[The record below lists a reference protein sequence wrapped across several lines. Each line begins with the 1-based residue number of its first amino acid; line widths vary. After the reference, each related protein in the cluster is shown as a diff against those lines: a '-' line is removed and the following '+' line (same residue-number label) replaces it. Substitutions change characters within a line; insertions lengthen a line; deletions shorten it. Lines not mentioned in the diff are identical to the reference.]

1 MADITAQMVKDLRE
15 KTGAGMGDC
24 KKALVETDGDMTLA
38 IEYLRKKGAASAA
51 KRADK
56 RASEGKIYVS
66 TTDDCKAGV
75 IIEVNCETDFVAMN
89 ENFVNYVNT
98 IGKTV
103 INGDYTNYEE
113 LAKAKVNDS
122 TIEEHT
128 NDILAMFSEKI
139 EVRRF
144 NKIATTGSVVSYLH
158 AANGK
163 LGVLIEVST
172 PNLNE
177 KALNMCKDITMQIA
191 AMNPSFITRDDVDQV
206 TLNKEIEIYKTM
218 AIESGKKED
227 IAERIAL
234 GKLEK
239 YYTDACLVE
248 QAFVK
253 DNKKTIGDVLKDIS
267 KEVGEEV
274 KINKFYRFSIG
285 EEI

>member
-1 MADITAQMVKDLRE
+1 MADISAQMVKDLRE

-51 KRADK
+51 KRADR
-56 RASEGKIYVS
+56 RASEGKIFVS
-66 TTDDCKAGV
+66 TTDDNKAGV
-75 IIEVNCETDFVAMN
+75 ILEVNSETDFVAMN
-89 ENFVNYVNT
+89 EHFVNYV
-98 IGKTV
+98 KTV
-103 INGDYTNYEE
+103 GCTLLEGEFITYEDLLKATVGD
-113 LAKAKVNDS
+113 V
-122 TIEEHT
+122 TIEDMT
-128 NDILAMFSEKI
+128 NDILAKFSEKI

-144 NKIATTGSVVSYLH
+144 NKVCTAGTVVSYIH

-163 LGVLIEVST
+163 LGVLMEVSA
-172 PNLNE
+172 PELNE
-177 KALNMCKDITMQIA
+177 TAMNLCKDITMQIA
-191 AMNPSFITRDDVDQV
+191 AMNPSFITRNDVDQV

-218 AIESGKKED
+218 AMESGKKED
-227 IAERIAL
+227 IAERIAQ

-253 DNKKTIGDVLKDIS
+253 DSKKTVGDVLKEIS
-267 KEVGEEV
+267 KEAGQDV
-274 KINKFYRFSIG
+274 KINKFFRYSIG

>member
-1 MADITAQMVKDLRE
+1 MADITAQLVKDLRE

-66 TTDDCKAGV
+66 TTDDNKAGV
-75 IIEVNCETDFVAMN
+75 IIEINCETDFVAMN

-98 IGKTV
+98 VGKTV

-113 LAKAKVNDS
+113 LAKAKVNDA

-172 PNLNE
+172 PALNE
-177 KALNMCKDITMQIA
+177 KAMNMCKDITMQIA

-274 KINKFYRFSIG
+274 KINKFFRFSIG

>member
-1 MADITAQMVKDLRE
+1 MADINPQLVKDLRE

-24 KKALVETDGDMTLA
+24 KKALVETDGDITLA

-51 KRADK
+51 KRADR
-56 RASEGKIYVS
+56 RASEGKIFVN
-66 TTDDCKAGV
+66 TTDDNKAGV

-89 ENFVNYVNT
+89 ENFVKYVNT
-98 IGKTV
+98 VGDV
-103 INGDYTNYEE
+103 VLNGNYKNYDE
-113 LAKAKVNDS
+113 LAKAKTNTA

-144 NKIATTGSVVSYLH
+144 KKIATTGSVVSYLH

-163 LGVLIEVST
+163 LGVLIDVSA
-172 PNLNE
+172 PKLNDT
-177 KALNMCKDITMQIA
+177 ALNLCKDITMQIA
-191 AMNPSFITRDDVDQV
+191 AMNPSFITRNDVDQV
-206 TLNKEIEIYKTM
+206 TLNKEIEIYKTQAM
-218 AIESGKKED
+218 ESGKKEE
-227 IAERIAL
+227 IAERIAQ

-253 DNKKTIGDVLKDIS
+253 DNKKTVGDVLKDIS

-274 KINKFYRFSIG
+274 KINKFYRFAIG